1 MQIIETPEFT
11 KRITSL
17 LPDDDY
23 NKLQQYLIGRPDAG
37 ALIIGGAGLRKI
49 RWNVSGR
56 GKSGGIRT
64 IYYWNHEED
73 IYMLLCYQKNEQE
86 NLTSKQLLALRN
98 YLKRR
103 LK

>member
-17 LPDDDY
+17 LPDDEY
-23 NKLQQYLIGRPDAG
+23 NKFQQYLIGRPDAG
-37 ALIIGGAGLRKI
+37 ALIIGGAGLRKV
-49 RWNVSGR
+49 RWNVPGR

-86 NLTSKQLLALRN
+86 DLTSKQLSALGN

>member
-37 ALIIGGAGLRKI
+37 ALIIGGVGLRKI

>member
-17 LPDDDY
+17 LPDDEY
-23 NKLQQYLIGRPDAG
+23 SRLQQYLIGRPDAG
-37 ALIIGGAGLRKI
+37 TLIVGGSGLRKI
-49 RWNVSGR
+49 RWNIPGR

-64 IYYWNHEED
+64 IYYWNHGEE

-86 NLTSKQLLALRN
+86 DLSAKQFTALRN

>member
-17 LPDDDY
+17 LPDDEY
-23 NKLQQYLIGRPDAG
+23 KQLQQYLIGRPDAG

-49 RWNVSGR
+49 RWSMSGR
-56 GKSGGIRT
+56 GKRGGLRT
-64 IYYWNHEED
+64 IYYWNHGEE
-73 IYMLLCYQKNEQE
+73 IYMLFCYQKNEQE
-86 NLTSKQLLALRN
+86 DLSVKQLAVLRD
-98 YLKRR
+98 YLQRR